1 MNPKPACTAPCCAG
15 LIFGVSDASLLGQHL
30 GRYVAMNGNA
40 VSDLMDTLAPPLGAG
55 GDEASKPKS
64 NMKATRSERNVKQ
77 VGPVNTL
84 HTRQVG
90 GLPVELP
97 ITLQV
102 VRKNWPASGTY
113 LIIHAQ
119 AWPCGR

>member
-1 MNPKPACTAPCCAG
+1 MCWPPEKCT
-15 LIFGVSDASLLGQHL
+15 
-30 GRYVAMNGNA
+30 
-40 VSDLMDTLAPPLGAG
+40 PPLPLTTILPSAG
-55 GDEASKPKS
+55 CPLLPPAR
-64 NMKATRSERNVKQ
+64 AERGPKQ

-90 GLPVELP
+90 GLPADLP
-97 ITLQV
+97 ITLQA